1 MNKETLSVVL
11 IPGYMLDESLWD
23 EAVNEMPKEWE
34 IFRATLKEGRTIKEI
49 AQNIAENAPKNFIL
63 IGFSLGGYI
72 ARSIAEQF
80 PEKVNALILIASSLC
95 SDSEEQKNQKLT
107 AIRLNSKQT
116 FRGLSSISIEKT
128 LHPSNAQNRTLVK
141 RIQEMGKTLG
151 YEEFVKQSMLDR
163 SSYDMNKITCPTLII
178 SGANDQL
185 RSNKEATELLDQL
198 PHAKLEIIKNT
209 GHMIPIEQPKAL
221 ASVISNWLSE
231 NGLYS

>member
-1 MNKETLSVVL
+1 MLKSMNKETLSVVL

-107 AIRLNSKQT
+107 AIRL
-116 FRGLSSISIEKT
+116 
-128 LHPSNAQNRTLVK
+128 
-141 RIQEMGKTLG
+141 
-151 YEEFVKQSMLDR
+151 
-163 SSYDMNKITCPTLII
+163 
-178 SGANDQL
+178 
-185 RSNKEATELLDQL
+185 
-198 PHAKLEIIKNT
+198 KL
-209 GHMIPIEQPKAL
+209 
-221 ASVISNWLSE
+221 
-231 NGLYS
+231 